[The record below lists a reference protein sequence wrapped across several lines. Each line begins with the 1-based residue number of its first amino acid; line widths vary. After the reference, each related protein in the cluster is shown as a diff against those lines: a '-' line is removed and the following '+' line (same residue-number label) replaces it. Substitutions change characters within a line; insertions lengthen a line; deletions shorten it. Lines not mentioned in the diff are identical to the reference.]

1 MIKSA
6 ILVLVAASL
15 ASAQLAHVPQR
26 ARTDG
31 KVVPSGS
38 DSAFGRQANLRSNH
52 KQPRMLEEGSM
63 SMSMTFEDVDAA
75 PPASTEEETAAVEV
89 CGKGGEC
96 SEGYYCQCRLAC
108 FLCEAFGGDFCGTC
122 KLEA

>member
-1 MIKSA
+1 MKID
-6 ILVLVAASL
+6 LN
-15 ASAQLAHVPQR
+15 
-26 ARTDG
+26 
-31 KVVPSGS
+31 KV
-38 DSAFGRQANLRSNH
+38 
-52 KQPRMLEEGSM
+52 LEEP
-63 SMSMTFEDVDAA
+63 FHW
-75 PPASTEEETAAVEV
+75 EETAAVEV